1 VFACVAGDPL
11 VFAQPLANQDDLV
24 IFPRHR
30 RLRVVLL
37 TFLIA
42 GAASPAVAQ
51 APAGRSMT
59 VGTKPAPP
67 FAMQA
72 ENGSWTG
79 LGLDLWRDMAKELGR
94 PFTVK
99 PYKST
104 QALIDAAAKG
114 AIDAGVAAVTI
125 TADREQKID
134 FSHPYYRSGL
144 AIAVSRE
151 RDSGILDVFRALT
164 SGPFLATLGTLLA
177 LLFATGAVIWVVE
190 RRKNPAHFD
199 TEPVSGIGQGF
210 WWAAVT
216 MTTVGYGDKVPITP
230 LGRVIGVVWM
240 FAALIL
246 TAVFTAQLASSFTVN
261 RISGPVA
268 SVSDLERARVG
279 VVGKSPSDD
288 YLGQEFIQRTSYPD
302 VESGLAALARGDI
315 DAFVHD
321 APILRYQILR
331 HYKGRLA
338 ILPDVVEAQ
347 FYGIVLPPGSK
358 EREAV
363 NQALLHVL
371 SSPEWTALQ
380 AKYFGK
386 TDE

>member
-1 VFACVAGDPL
+1 MSN
-11 VFAQPLANQDDLV
+11 PLANQDDLV

-30 RLRVVLL
+30 RLPVLSL
-37 TFLIA
+37 AFLITVSA
-42 GAASPAVAQ
+42 FPALAQAVAD
-51 APAGRSMT
+51 RTMT

-72 ENGSWTG
+72 ENGTWTG
-79 LGLDLWRDMAKELGR
+79 LGLDLWRAMAKELGR
-94 PFTVK
+94 TFTVK
-99 PYKST
+99 AYTST
-104 QALIDAAAKG
+104 QDLVDAAARG
-114 AIDAGVAAVTI
+114 EIDAGIAAVTI

-134 FSHPYYRSGL
+134 FSHPFYRSGL
-144 AIAVSRE
+144 GIAVSRE
-151 RDSGILDVFRALT
+151 RDSGVLDVLRALT

-190 RRKNPAHFD
+190 HPKNSGHFD
-199 TEPVSGIGQGF
+199 KDPVSGIGQGF

-230 LGRVIGVVWM
+230 LGRVIGVIWM

-246 TAVFTAQLASSFTVN
+246 TAVFTAQLASSFTVD

-268 SVSDLERARVG
+268 SANDLDRARVG
-279 VVGKSPSDD
+279 VVDKSPAED
-288 YLGQEFIQRTSYPD
+288 YLAQEFIRMTTYPD
-302 VESGLAALARGDI
+302 VDAGLAALARGDV

-331 HYKGRLA
+331 DYRGRLA
-338 ILPDVVEAQ
+338 ILPDVVEPQ

-358 EREAV
+358 DREAV

-371 SSPEWTALQ
+371 SSPEWAALN

>member
-1 VFACVAGDPL
+1 
-11 VFAQPLANQDDLV
+11 V
-24 IFPRHR
+24 IFARHR
-30 RLRVVLL
+30 GLRVVSL

-42 GAASPAVAQ
+42 VAASPAIAQ
-51 APAGRSMT
+51 VPAGQAMT
-59 VGTKPAPP
+59 VGTKSAPP

-72 ENGSWTG
+72 ENGTWTG
-79 LGLDLWRDMAKELGR
+79 LGLDLWQAMAKELGR
-94 PFTVK
+94 AFTVK
-99 PYKST
+99 AYKST
-104 QALIDAAAKG
+104 QDLIDAAAKG
-114 AIDAGVAAVTI
+114 EIDAGIAAVTI

-144 AIAVSRE
+144 AIAVSKE
-151 RDSGILDVFRALT
+151 RGSGVLDVFRALT

-190 RRKNPAHFD
+190 RRRNPGHFD
-199 TEPVSGIGQGF
+199 TDPVSGIGQGF

-246 TAVFTAQLASSFTVN
+246 TAVFTAQLASSFTVD

-268 SVSDLERARVG
+268 SAQDLSRARVG
-279 VVGKSPSDD
+279 VVDKSPSDD
-288 YLGQEFIQRTSYPD
+288 YLGQEFIQRTTYAD
-302 VESGLAALARGDI
+302 VDAGLSALARGDI

-321 APILRYQILR
+321 GPILRYDILR
-331 HYKGRLA
+331 DYRGRLA

-358 EREAV
+358 DRESV

-371 SSPEWTALQ
+371 SSPQWEAMN

-386 TDE
+386 TEE

>member
-1 VFACVAGDPL
+1 
-11 VFAQPLANQDDLV
+11 
-24 IFPRHR
+24 
-30 RLRVVLL
+30 
-37 TFLIA
+37 
-42 GAASPAVAQ
+42 
-51 APAGRSMT
+51 MT

-67 FAMQA
+67 FAMQTD
-72 ENGSWTG
+72 NGTWTG

-94 PFTVK
+94 SFTVK
-99 PYKST
+99 PYKTT
-104 QALIDAAAKG
+104 QDLIDAAAKG
-114 AIDAGVAAVTI
+114 EIDAGVAAVTI

-144 AIAVSRE
+144 AIAISKE
-151 RDSGILDVFRALT
+151 RGSSILDIFRALT
-164 SGPFLATLGTLLA
+164 SGPFLATLGTLIA
-177 LLFATGAVIWVVE
+177 LLVATGALIWVVE
-190 RRKNPAHFD
+190 RRKNPGHFD
-199 TEPVSGIGQGF
+199 SEPASGIGNGF

-246 TAVFTAQLASSFTVN
+246 TAVFTAQLASSFTVD

-268 SVSDLERARVG
+268 SVNDLSRARVG
-279 VVGKSPSDD
+279 VVAKSPSDD
-288 YLGQEFIQRTSYPD
+288 YLGHEFIQRTTYPD
-302 VESGLAALARGDI
+302 VSAGLAALARGDI

-321 APILRYQILR
+321 APILRYDILR
-331 HYKGRLA
+331 DYRGRLG

-347 FYGIVLPPGSK
+347 SYGIVLPPGSK

-371 SSPEWTALQ
+371 SSPEWTALT

-386 TDE
+386 RDE

>member
-1 VFACVAGDPL
+1 MSN
-11 VFAQPLANQDDLV
+11 PLANQDDLV

-30 RLRVVLL
+30 RLRVLSL
-37 TFLIA
+37 AFLIA
-42 GAASPAVAQ
+42 VAASPALAQ
-51 APAGRSMT
+51 ATADRAMT
-59 VGTKPAPP
+59 VGTKAAPP

-72 ENGSWTG
+72 ENGTWTG

-99 PYKST
+99 AYTST
-104 QALIDAAAKG
+104 QALIDAAARG
-114 AIDAGVAAVTI
+114 EIDAGIAAVTI
-125 TADREQKID
+125 TAEREQKID
-134 FSHPYYRSGL
+134 FSHPFYRSGL
-144 AIAVSRE
+144 GIAVSRE
-151 RDSGILDVFRALT
+151 RDSGVLDVLRALT

-177 LLFATGAVIWVVE
+177 LLFATGAIIWVVE
-190 RRKNPAHFD
+190 HRKNSGHFD
-199 TEPVSGIGQGF
+199 KDPVSGIGQGF

-246 TAVFTAQLASSFTVN
+246 TAVFTAQLASSFTVD

-268 SVSDLERARVG
+268 SANDLDRARVG
-279 VVGKSPSDD
+279 VVDKSPAED
-288 YLGQEFIQRTSYPD
+288 YLAQEFIRMTTYTD
-302 VESGLAALARGDI
+302 VNAGLAALARGDI

-331 HYKGRLA
+331 DYRGRLA
-338 ILPDVVEAQ
+338 ILPDVVEPQ

-358 EREAV
+358 DREAV

-371 SSPEWTALQ
+371 SSPEWATLN
-380 AKYFGK
+380 AKYLGK

>member
-1 VFACVAGDPL
+1 MSN
-11 VFAQPLANQDDLV
+11 PLANRDGLV

-30 RLRVVLL
+30 RLRVASLA
-37 TFLIA
+37 FLMA
-42 GAASPAVAQ
+42 VAASPALAQ
-51 APAGRSMT
+51 AAADRTMT

-72 ENGSWTG
+72 EDGTWAG
-79 LGLDLWRDMAKELGR
+79 LALDLWRDMAKELGR
-94 PFTVK
+94 AFTVK

-104 QALIDAAAKG
+104 QDLIDAAANG
-114 AIDAGVAAVTI
+114 EIDAGVAAVTI
-125 TADREQKID
+125 TAEREQKID
-134 FSHPYYRSGL
+134 FSFPYYRSGL

-151 RDSGILDVFRALT
+151 RDSGLLDVFRALT
-164 SGPFLATLGTLLA
+164 SGPFLATLATLLA

-190 RRKNPAHFD
+190 RRRNPGHFD
-199 TEPVSGIGQGF
+199 HDPVTGIGHGF

-246 TAVFTAQLASSFTVN
+246 TAVFTAQLASSFTVD

-268 SVSDLERARVG
+268 SVKDLARARVG
-279 VVGKSPSDD
+279 VVGKAPSDD
-288 YLGQEFIQRTSYPD
+288 YLAQAFIQRTTYPD
-302 VESGLAALARGDI
+302 VDAGLAALARGDI

-321 APILRYQILR
+321 APILRYEILR
-331 HYKGRLA
+331 DYRGRLG
-338 ILPDVVEAQ
+338 ILPDVVEPQ
-347 FYGIVLPPGSK
+347 SYGIVLPPGSK
-358 EREAV
+358 DREAV

-371 SSPEWTALQ
+371 ASPEWAALR

-386 TDE
+386 AEE